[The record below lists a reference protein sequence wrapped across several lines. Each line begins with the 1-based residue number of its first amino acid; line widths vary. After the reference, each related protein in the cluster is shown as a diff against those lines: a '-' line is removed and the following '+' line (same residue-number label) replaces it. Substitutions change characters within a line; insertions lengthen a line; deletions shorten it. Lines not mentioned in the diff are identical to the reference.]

1 MITANQLVAHLVGD
15 YLLQSEWMVREKHH
29 NNLAALAHVVVYTL
43 PFLFLTQNPVTLLV
57 IAGSHF
63 VLDRWRL
70 ARYVIWLKNWPWPGR
85 RPWAECKETGYPPE
99 TPKWMSVW
107 LMIIVDNTLHV
118 LINGAAITYIG

>member
-1 MITANQLVAHLVGD
+1 MITANQLVAHVVGD
-15 YLLQSEWMVREKHH
+15 YLLQSEWMVREKGRS
-29 NNLAALAHVVVYTL
+29 NLAALVHVVVYTL
-43 PFLFLTQNPVTLLV
+43 PFLLLTQHPLTLLV

-85 RPWAECKETGYPPE
+85 RSWSECKETGYPPE
-99 TPKWMSVW
+99 TPPWMSTW

>member
-1 MITANQLVAHLVGD
+1 MITANQLVAHAVGD
-15 YLLQSEWMVREKHH
+15 YLLQSEWMVREKHRSH
-29 NNLAALAHVVVYTL
+29 LAALAHVLVYSL
-43 PFLFLTQNPVTLLV
+43 PFLFLTQNPATLLV

-85 RPWAECKETGYPPE
+85 RSWDECKETGYPPE
-99 TPKWMSVW
+99 TPKWMSTW